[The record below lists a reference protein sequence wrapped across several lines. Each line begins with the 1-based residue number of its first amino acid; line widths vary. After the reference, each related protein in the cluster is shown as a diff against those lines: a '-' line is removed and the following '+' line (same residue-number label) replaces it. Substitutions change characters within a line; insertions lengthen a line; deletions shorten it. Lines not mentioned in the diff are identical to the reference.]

1 MEVFGE
7 TTKTSWTN
15 EFKGEELYVCD
26 WYERNGWD
34 FIGSVVD
41 IQLKNDDGYFFIK
54 YVGTI
59 ENEQRE
65 LIHFGIEKFSGRK
78 ILFVFSNIFAI
89 RDHHSA
95 RLERDRDTAMSIFEM
110 NNEKVEEET
119 MNCCK

>member
-1 MEVFGE
+1 MEVLGE
-7 TTKTSWTN
+7 TSKTTWKN
-15 EFKGEELYVCD
+15 EFKGEELYISD
-26 WYERNGWD
+26 WYDRNGWD

-41 IQLKNDDGYFFIK
+41 IQLKNDDGYFFVK

-59 ENEQRE
+59 EDEDRQ
-65 LIHFGIEKFSGRK
+65 LIHFGVEKFSGRK

-110 NNEKVEEET
+110 NNDVEEEHIS
-119 MNCCK
+119 CCK

>member
-1 MEVFGE
+1 MEVLGE
-7 TTKTSWTN
+7 TSKTTWKN
-15 EFKGEELYVCD
+15 EFKGEELYISD
-26 WYERNGWD
+26 WYDRNGWD

-41 IQLKNDDGYFFIK
+41 IQLKNDDGYFFVK

-59 ENEQRE
+59 EDEDRQ

-110 NNEKVEEET
+110 NNDVEEEHIS
-119 MNCCK
+119 CCK